1 MNPITFFLLMVAY
14 DLYRLGNMC
23 EGIRLARTAK
33 ENAAAPA
40 LPAPTMCEQ
49 RARYGESYRK
59 AETEYN
65 IISAVVKFV
74 ECYDKAFNK
83 NMLSYFE
90 QFVYELS
97 IMKVTIRF
105 DNYNQKRIEV
115 RYCDGLRMVSF
126 YVPQKSK
133 PLSDA
138 ERAEILKGLERSM
151 IEAKHKMNRDR
162 NIYFNYWEILK
173 ASQEFKAVL
182 DNLRVKEEMIFEQQH
197 TLYKNFIREN
207 KISWLDYEALAKDP
221 HAYRRNML

>member
-14 DLYRLGNMC
+14 DLYRFGDMYK
-23 EGIRLARTAK
+23 GIRLARTAK

-40 LPAPTMCEQ
+40 LPAPAMCEQ
-49 RARYGESYRK
+49 RARYGESYHK
-59 AETEYN
+59 AETEFG

-90 QFVYELS
+90 QFVYDLS
-97 IMKVTIRF
+97 LTSVSISF

-115 RYCDGLRMVSF
+115 RYSDGFRMVSF
-126 YVPQKSK
+126 CVPQKSK
-133 PLSDA
+133 PLSDT
-138 ERAEILKGLERSM
+138 ERAEILVGLKRSM
-151 IEAKHKMNRDR
+151 IEAEHKMNRDR
-162 NIYFNYWEILK
+162 DIYFNYWEVLK
-173 ASQEFKAVL
+173 ASQEFKAIL
-182 DNLRVKEEMIFEQQH
+182 DDLRVKEEMIFEQQR